1 MKKVALITLSVVLM
15 ATLIFSALPAM
26 AAKPQNV
33 IAYSNGFPSGL
44 HFNLNIHG
52 KNPETFVWQDEWD
65 GVTPYTGNSVF
76 IAEYTSDYGPATI
89 KYISDKRFNGL
100 YELQVTD
107 PIAMPDPYGDDDGA
121 EVKIPWHV
129 MTDEGQE
136 VNVSGYYVF
145 ARILGKPNNG
155 KPKNGDPSPSSMILY
170 PNVVVGAE
178 NDSNSTMPLGLITQQ
193 HTYVAAPEG
202 FVRFDPEVTKGKGKS
217 KAKDITH
224 LFTWS
229 GWVAWGTSPDY
240 DGDDNIDQ
248 DDLDAAYA
256 DALLDIE
263 HYYWDIPDLDGVTGI
278 NLGEWVLFHP
288 DTDDDGDVDEQDVAD
303 ALSAASTYLDAS
315 HYDSF
320 FDLLDQDDDTVVT
333 VEEWL
338 KYQETLGHAQ
348 EFINEWIFNV
358 ADYVATEQQID
369 NDGTKLLQ
377 IRFYPIETT
386 EYVQPARIVVGKLT
400 NPAGAEESFTF
411 DTDYSDDFS
420 LKDGEGYI
428 SDSLTPGP
436 YSITEILPSGWTLT
450 DVTII
455 EDNTNSSGWT
465 AGTTVDITLDAE
477 ETVYVTF
484 INTEEVT

>member
-1 MKKVALITLSVVLM
+1 MKRIIIITLSVILVAVL
-15 ATLIFSALPAM
+15 IVGALPAM
-26 AAKPQNV
+26 AAKPQDV

-52 KNPETFVWQDEWD
+52 KNPETFVWEDEWD
-65 GVTPYTGNSVF
+65 GETPYTGKSVF
-76 IAEYTSDYGPATI
+76 IAEYTSDYDPAKI
-89 KYISDKRFNGL
+89 SYISDKRTNGQ

-107 PIAMPDPYGDDDGA
+107 PIAMPNPYGDGDGA

-170 PNVVVGAE
+170 PNIVMGAE
-178 NDSNSTMPLGLITQQ
+178 NDSNSTMPLGLITKR

-202 FVRFDPEVTKGKGKS
+202 FVRFDSEVTKGKGKS

-229 GWVAWGTSPDY
+229 GWVCWGED
-240 DGDDNIDQ
+240 
-248 DDLDAAYA
+248 
-256 DALLDIE
+256 
-263 HYYWDIPDLDGVTGI
+263 PDLDGDNDVDADDLLLADLTNVPDIDGDTVI
-278 NLGEWVLFHP
+278 SVEEWILYHP
-288 DTDDDGDVDEQDVAD
+288 DTNGDDAVNESDVTY
-303 ALSAASTYLDAS
+303 ALT
-315 HYDSF
+315 
-320 FDLLDQDDDTVVT
+320 LLDVLLDDPALTNWINTNLDTDTNGTVT

-338 KYQETLGHAQ
+338 QYQATLGHAQ
-348 EFINEWIFNV
+348 EFINEWIFNI

-386 EYVQPARIVVGKLT
+386 EYIQPARIIVGKLT
-400 NPAGAEESFTF
+400 DPAGAGASFTF
-411 DTDYSDDFS
+411 DTSYLPETEDFS

-428 SDSLTPGP
+428 SDPLTPGT
-436 YSITEILPSGWTLT
+436 YSITEILPPGGGWTLT

-455 EDNTNSSGWT
+455 EDNANSPGWT
-465 AGTTVDITLDAE
+465 GGTTAEIDLDAE

-484 INTEEVT
+484 INTEVT